1 MTPEGRVKKAIT
13 DLLKAHGAYYHM
25 PVQNGYGKTCLDY
38 HVGHRG
44 FYAAIEAKKPGGEPT
59 KRQIEIMEE
68 LMEKKCSVF
77 LIDDTN
83 TSDFALFRAWLETP
97 VVQIYSPLAYFFI
110 IKSRKAKAAQT

>member
-44 FYAAIEAKKPGGEPT
+44 FYAAIEAKKPGGVPT
-59 KRQIEIMEE
+59 DRQIEIMQDHERH
-68 LMEKKCSVF
+68 CNAVF
-77 LIDDTN
+77 LIDDVKGP
-83 TSDFALFRAWLETP
+83 DFETLREWLQTP
-97 VVQIYSPLAYFFI
+97 IRGAVSPKAHFFI
-110 IKSRKAKAAQT
+110 VNFYSKVVKK